1 MDDKLKEALE
11 FSNYRLTLNNQKQNL
26 IQRMNTQ
33 LTIGY
38 ANAMFTASLELIN
51 FVQHLVDKK
60 IEQFVFV
67 DNNGNPILITTLE
80 DFHSKLFSAYAE
92 ALNEFYNDYE
102 KIKKQRNT
110 KGLVGLNV

>member
-38 ANAMFTASLELIN
+38 SNAMFTASLEVIN
-51 FVQHLVDKK
+51 FVQHLIDQQV
-60 IEQFVFV
+60 EQFVFI
-67 DNNGNPILITTLE
+67 DNNSNPILITDLK
-80 DFHSKLFSAYAE
+80 DFHAKLFSAYAE

-102 KIKKQRNT
+102 KIKKQRTT

>member
-26 IQRMNTQ
+26 IQRMNVQ

-38 ANAMFTASLELIN
+38 SNAMFTVTLDLLN
-51 FVQHLVDKK
+51 FVQQLIDKK
-60 IEQFVFV
+60 IEQFVFI
-67 DNNGNPILITTLE
+67 DSNQNPVLITRLE

-102 KIKKQRNT
+102 KIKKQRST

>member
-38 ANAMFTASLELIN
+38 ANAMFTAKLELIN
-51 FVQHLVDKK
+51 FVQHLVDKE

-67 DNNGNPILITTLE
+67 DDNNNPVLVTSLK

-102 KIKKQRNT
+102 KIKKQRT
-110 KGLVGLNV
+110 TRGLVGLNV

>member
-26 IQRMNTQ
+26 VQRMNTQ

-38 ANAMFTASLELIN
+38 ANAMFTAGLELIN

-67 DNNGNPILITTLE
+67 DNNGNPVLVTTLE

>member
-38 ANAMFTASLELIN
+38 ANAMFTTSLELIN

-67 DNNGNPILITTLE
+67 DNNGNPILVTTLE
-80 DFHSKLFSAYAE
+80 DFHTKLFSAYAE

-102 KIKKQRNT
+102 KIKKQRTT

>member
-26 IQRMNTQ
+26 KQRMNTM

-38 ANAMFTASLELIN
+38 SNSMFTVTLELIN
-51 FVQHLVDKK
+51 FVQHLLDKQV
-60 IEQFVFV
+60 EQFVFID
-67 DNNGNPILITTLE
+67 DNENPVLITAL
-80 DFHSKLFSAYAE
+80 DNFHTKMFSAYNE
-92 ALNEFYNDYE
+92 ALNEYYNEYE
-102 KIKKQRNT
+102 KLKKQRGV